1 MGFLSNF
8 SLSLS
13 LSFFFLFFLAK
24 FCCPVK
30 NYRSLLNANDESRS
44 NKKYQESRIRRWS
57 VFVYPSLSK
66 RTLRPSFFWS
76 PPLCRLL
83 FEMQRGKRFRS
94 VPGSSDPR
102 DLWSGVKI
110 EISLK
115 FLIDQDRDEILLNF
129 IFVLRVPR
137 SCSNDFWN
145 LIQNSLSSLEN
156 LHWEIYTEFQLWQYA
171 FLIDV
176 SLLSSIWKLFSSLSM
191 FPYNNNNCSTS
202 NDITW

>member
-94 VPGSSDPR
+94 VPDSSDPR

-115 FLIDQDRDEILLNF
+115 FLIDQDWNEILLNF

-137 SCSNDFWN
+137 SRSNDFWN

-156 LHWEIYTEFQLWQYA
+156 LHIHWEIYIEF
-171 FLIDV
+171 
-176 SLLSSIWKLFSSLSM
+176 LSNFDNVH
-191 FPYNNNNCSTS
+191 F
-202 NDITW
+202 